1 MSLILSGTDGLSD
14 IDGSA
19 ATPAIRGTDANTG
32 IFFGADIIGFS
43 EGGVEAMRIT
53 SAGDVGIGTS
63 SPSTKLHVVGE
74 ITATQGLG
82 GTPAV
87 FAWANA
93 VTQTFTYA
101 VNNVIQL
108 NAVSSPGFDT
118 ASCFNTG
125 TYRFTP
131 NVAGYYMITGAVSTT
146 GYVTGGQYVPI
157 ILKNGSTIVAGGYS
171 TGVTGSGVIN
181 NVSGLISMNGT
192 TDYIQ
197 LGAFDGQSTGTRT
210 LNSGSTSTYMM
221 AYLARGA

>member
-1 MSLILSGTDGLSD
+1 MTTTINADNGVSS
-14 IDGSA
+14 GSA
-19 ATPAIRGTDANTG
+19 GLKSSADNSGVLALQTNGTTAVTVDASQN
-32 IFFGADIIGFS
+32 
-43 EGGVEAMRIT
+43 
-53 SAGDVGIGTS
+53 VGIGTA

-74 ITATQGLG
+74 ITATQGVG

-101 VNNVIQL
+101 ANNVIQL

-118 ASCFNTG
+118 ANCFNTS

-131 NVAGYYMITGAVSTT
+131 NVAGYYMITGAVATT
-146 GYVTGGQYVPI
+146 GYITGGQYVPV

-171 TGVTGSGVIN
+171 TGVTGSGIIN
-181 NVSGLISMNGT
+181 NVSGLIFMNGT

-210 LNSGSTSTYMM
+210 LTSGSTNTYMM
-221 AYLARGA
+221 AFLARGA